1 MAGSYG
7 KVIKGTG
14 YGISNLKKYIDQ
26 HRGSIRV
33 RSEFGTGTCFTVCL
47 PVIEKHLTIDEKE
60 NIRKSGPQTGKYIL
74 IVEDEP
80 AIFDVQRRVLTED
93 PCCHAVDIAQN
104 GRTALDLLD
113 RNHYDL
119 VSLDYMLPGN
129 ITGMDIYRHIRE
141 TNQGLPILF
150 ISGNIEFLESVKELK
165 SKDVQLD
172 HLSKPCRNQEYIE
185 RINGLLERAG
195 QS

>member
-1 MAGSYG
+1 
-7 KVIKGTG
+7 
-14 YGISNLKKYIDQ
+14 
-26 HRGSIRV
+26 
-33 RSEFGTGTCFTVCL
+33 
-47 PVIEKHLTIDEKE
+47 
-60 NIRKSGPQTGKYIL
+60 
-74 IVEDEP
+74 
-80 AIFDVQRRVLTED
+80 
-93 PCCHAVDIAQN
+93 VDIAQN
-104 GRTALDLLD
+104 GRTALDFLD

-141 TNQGLPILF
+141 RNQGLPLLF

-165 SKDVQLD
+165 SNDAQLD